1 MFWIWIPYFVQI
13 VIWILIYSHEISKFS
28 FLLILEFNAK
38 KADKVF
44 DAKEIET
51 LMSPL
56 AHKMAKMGH
65 YKDCFPQRIGEDDKI
80 SNEDT
85 CDIVSYCNT
94 EWLIWQCEFTWW
106 FILIIIVS
114 VSFFIIG
121 IFRVCFLLIGR
132 CCQRRW
138 GNWW

>member
-1 MFWIWIPYFVQI
+1 MCIISFSYIP
-13 VIWILIYSHEISKFS
+13 
-28 FLLILEFNAK
+28 EFHAK
-38 KADKVF
+38 NEDKIF
-44 DAKEIET
+44 YPNEIET
-51 LMSPL
+51 LTSPL
-56 AHKMAKMGH
+56 AHKMAEMGH

-94 EWLIWQCEFTWW
+94 EGLIWQCEFTWW

-121 IFRVCFLLIGR
+121 IFLVCFLLIGR
-132 CCQRRW
+132 CCQRR
-138 GNWW
+138 